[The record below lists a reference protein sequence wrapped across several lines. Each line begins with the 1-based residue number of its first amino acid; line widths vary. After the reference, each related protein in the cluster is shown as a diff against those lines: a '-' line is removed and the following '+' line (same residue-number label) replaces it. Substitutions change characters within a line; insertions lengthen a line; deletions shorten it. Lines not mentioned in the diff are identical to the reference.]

1 MLSLNTWDVA
11 VALTNYD
18 WAIFDSVHEVRP
30 SRTVRLQNT
39 RALNGVL
46 TLNVLLLWLQQELV
60 YFTFS
65 RDRSN
70 GHTVA
75 LELLLQRCNEVQL
88 WVMTEVLLCSSLCK
102 RVQLIKKF
110 IKIAAQSVAL
120 LTHLHFSMC
129 IFHCGCCALEWWNS
143 YTAVNVWIK

>member
-11 VALTNYD
+11 VALTNFD
-18 WAIFDSVHEVRP
+18 WAIFDSIHEVCP
-30 SRTVRLQNT
+30 MKEPITVLEKWEWNQMDFNPEC
-39 RALNGVL
+39 
-46 TLNVLLLWLQQELV
+46 LLLLLQQELV

-88 WVMTEVLLCSSLCK
+88 WVMTEVLLCPSLCK

-110 IKIAAQSVAL
+110 IKIASQLVAL
-120 LTHLHFSMC
+120 LTSFVHFDERVTLNC
-129 IFHCGCCALEWWNS
+129 NLNAGQQKTF
-143 YTAVNVWIK
+143 

>member
-1 MLSLNTWDVA
+1 MLLCA
-11 VALTNYD
+11 
-18 WAIFDSVHEVRP
+18 
-30 SRTVRLQNT
+30 
-39 RALNGVL
+39 
-46 TLNVLLLWLQQELV
+46 QQELV

-65 RDRSN
+65 RDRGN

-120 LTHLHFSMC
+120 LTDFQP
-129 IFHCGCCALEWWNS
+129 
-143 YTAVNVWIK
+143 

>member
-1 MLSLNTWDVA
+1 MLL
-11 VALTNYD
+11 
-18 WAIFDSVHEVRP
+18 
-30 SRTVRLQNT
+30 
-39 RALNGVL
+39 RA
-46 TLNVLLLWLQQELV
+46 QQELV

-70 GHTVA
+70 GLTVA

-120 LTHLHFSMC
+120 LTDFQP
-129 IFHCGCCALEWWNS
+129 
-143 YTAVNVWIK
+143 